1 MKKENLIASFEEYL
15 FDNNVKGS
23 GKASSYL
30 RAIKMVFEFL
40 NIKDM
45 VDENEIQRIRQFQT
59 KVQNSVSKE
68 YNDFYNHFKS
78 KSYLEKG
85 FVRASLISFFEF
97 YGDRDRNND

>member
-1 MKKENLIASFEEYL
+1 MKREILIASFGEYL
-15 FDNNVKGS
+15 FRTNVKGS

-30 RAIKMVFEFL
+30 KAIEMVFKFL
-40 NIKDM
+40 DVKNI